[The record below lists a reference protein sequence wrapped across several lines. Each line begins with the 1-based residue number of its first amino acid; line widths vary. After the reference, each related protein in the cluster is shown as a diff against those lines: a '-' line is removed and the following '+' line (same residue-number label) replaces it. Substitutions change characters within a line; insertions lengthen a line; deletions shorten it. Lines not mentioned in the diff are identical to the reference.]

1 MKKPH
6 FFRIMIKVFSI
17 LFLLISIYILY
28 IFIREGMN
36 NKFISTSIIYSY
48 LFVYSI
54 ILNLL
59 GYYIYKKNK
68 IGIVLCSIII
78 LHMIYVPS
86 ILFIIYNSWLIDFSE
101 LLFFSIE
108 CAILDT
114 LLLIVLFLSIY
125 IFYYRELKKLLIIFG
140 TIFVVCILVFYVI
153 SFVIF
158 ENTSLFLF

>member
-6 FFRIMIKVFSI
+6 FFRIMIKVFSV

-28 IFIREGMN
+28 IFIIKGMN

>member
-17 LFLLISIYILY
+17 IFLLISIYILY
-28 IFIREGMN
+28 IFIRKGMN

-78 LHMIYVPS
+78 LYMIYVPS

>member
-28 IFIREGMN
+28 IFIREGMSD
-36 NKFISTSIIYSY
+36 KFIATSIIYSY

>member
-28 IFIREGMN
+28 IFIREGMSD
-36 NKFISTSIIYSY
+36 KFIATSIICYY

-54 ILNLL
+54 VVNLL

-78 LHMIYVPS
+78 LYMIDLPS
-86 ILFIIYNSWLIDFSE
+86 TLYMISNSWLIDSSKI
-101 LLFFSIE
+101 LFFLIK
-108 CAILDT
+108 CAILVT
-114 LLLIVLFLSIY
+114 LLLIVFFLSIY
-125 IFYYRELKKLLIIFG
+125 IFYYRELKKFLIIFG

-158 ENTSLFLF
+158 KKTNLFF

>member
-28 IFIREGMN
+28 IFIREGMSD
-36 NKFISTSIIYSY
+36 KFIATSIICSY

-54 ILNLL
+54 VVNLL

-78 LHMIYVPS
+78 LYMIDLHSTLYMIS
-86 ILFIIYNSWLIDFSE
+86 NSWLIDSSE
-101 LLFFSIE
+101 LLFFLIK
-108 CAILDT
+108 CAILFT
-114 LLLIVLFLSIY
+114 LLLIIFFLSIY
-125 IFYYRELKKLLIIFG
+125 IFYYRKLKKFLIIFG

-158 ENTSLFLF
+158 KKTNLFFR

>member
-6 FFRIMIKVFSI
+6 FFRVMIKVFSI

-28 IFIREGMN
+28 IFIKEGMSD
-36 NKFISTSIIYSY
+36 KFITTSIIFSY

-54 ILNLL
+54 VVNLL

-68 IGIVLCSIII
+68 IGITLCSIII
-78 LHMIYVPS
+78 LYMIYVPS
-86 ILFIIYNSWLIDFSE
+86 TLYIISNSWLIDSSE
-101 LLFFSIE
+101 LLFFLIK
-108 CAILDT
+108 CAILVT
-114 LLLIVLFLSIY
+114 LLLIVFFLSIY
-125 IFYYRELKKLLIIFG
+125 IFYYRELKKFLIIFG